1 MGHDTVVE
9 LVKRGHTVIGFGGR
23 AGERFMKVFVTG
35 VGGQLGHDTV
45 LQLQKKGHDAVGSDI
60 QNSTELTIPYVQLD
74 ITDKEAVAEKIK
86 RIHPDA
92 IIHCAAWTAVDAAED
107 EENKAKVDAINH
119 LGTQYIAEAAKVVD
133 AKMVYIST
141 DYVFDGQGDRPWQP
155 DDKCYAPLNVYGQSK
170 LDGELAVSRTLEKYF
185 IVRIAW
191 VFGLNGKNF
200 IKTMINV
207 GKTHDT
213 VRVVNDQIGTPTY
226 TYDFARLLV
235 DMIETEKYGY
245 YHATN
250 SEAVEGGYISWYD
263 FCCEFYRQYGLETK
277 VIPVTT
283 AEYGLSKAARPFNS
297 RLDKSKL
304 VEAGFTPLPDWKDA
318 VMRYL
323 EEANL

>member
-1 MGHDTVVE
+1 
-9 LVKRGHTVIGFGGR
+9 
-23 AGERFMKVFVTG
+23 MKLLVTG
-35 VGGQLGHDTV
+35 VCGQLGHDV
-45 LQLQKKGHDAVGSDI
+45 VNEAVARGFEVVGSDI
-60 QNSTELTIPYVQLD
+60 QSEYAGIADGTAVTSAPYMRMD
-74 ITDKEAVAEKIK
+74 ITDGASVKKMIQELC
-86 RIHPDA
+86 PDA
-92 IIHCAAWTAVDAAED
+92 IVHCAAWTAVDAAED
-107 EENKAKVDAINH
+107 EENREKVFAINAD
-119 LGTQYIAEAAKVVD
+119 GTKSIAEAAKAVD
-133 AKMVYIST
+133 AKMLYLST
-141 DYVFDGQGDRPWQP
+141 DYVFDGNGARPWKP

-170 LDGELAVSRTLEKYF
+170 LAGELAVSGIIEKYF

-226 TYDFARLLV
+226 TLDLARLLV

-250 SEAVEGGYISWYD
+250 SESAPDGYISWYD
-263 FCCEFYRQYGLETK
+263 LCCESYRQYGLATK

-283 AEYGLSKAARPFNS
+283 EEYGLSMAKRPANS

-304 VEAGFTPLPDWKDA
+304 IEAGFIPLPAWQDA
-318 VMRYL
+318 VKRYL
-323 EEANL
+323 EEAKL